1 MIFRE
6 ECIIFVA
13 NFTFKNM
20 SEYLKRIAD
29 QMLTDKLESS
39 GAVLIEGPKYC
50 GKTTLAKQQAKSVL
64 SMADPNTLS
73 QNLAIARTNISR
85 LLAGETPRLIDEW
98 QIAPQFWDAV
108 RNEVDNRE
116 DDGQFMLTGSAV
128 PGKARKDD
136 SGNSIGDEQIF
147 HTGTGRISRLK
158 LRTMSLWE
166 SGDSTGDVS
175 LGNLFVNAD
184 KIDGVS
190 HIDLDRLAYLTC
202 RGGWPK
208 AVLKKTVKAALA
220 QAFNY
225 FDSVVSND
233 IKRVDDIDRDEELA
247 KRIMR
252 SYARNQGSQA
262 TAGTILADIRN
273 NGDEQ
278 MSDGTVYSYIKALK
292 EIFVIEDS
300 VAWNP
305 NLRSKTAIRTSDTR
319 YFIDP
324 SIATASLGLGPN
336 DLINDMET
344 FGLIFETLAVRDLR
358 VYADALDGK
367 VYHYRDKNNLECDAV
382 VHLRNGSYGLVEIKI
397 GGADLINAGAKS
409 LKDLSDKIDT
419 TRMKKP
425 SFLMVLTG
433 IGDYAYKR
441 PEDSVLVVPV
451 GCLKD

>member
-85 LLAGETPRLIDEW
+85 LLAGKTPRLIDEW

-108 RNEVDNRE
+108 RNEVDNRD

-208 AVLKKTVKAALA
+208 AVLKKTTKAALA

-441 PEDSVLVVPV
+441 PEDGVLVVPV

>member
-1 MIFRE
+1 M
-6 ECIIFVA
+6 
-13 NFTFKNM
+13 K
-20 SEYLKRIAD
+20 EYKKRIAD
-29 QMLTDKLESS
+29 QMLADQLEAS

-50 GKTTLAKQQAKSVL
+50 GKTTLAKQQAGSVL
-64 SMADPNTLS
+64 SMADPDTLS
-73 QNLAIARTNISR
+73 QNLALARTNISR
-85 LLAGETPRLIDEW
+85 LLVGATPRLIDEW

-108 RNEVDNRE
+108 RNEVDKRE
-116 DDGQFMLTGSAV
+116 DDGQFILTGSAV
-128 PGKARKDD
+128 PPKPKKDAE
-136 SGNSIGDEQIF
+136 GNLIEEEQI
-147 HTGTGRISRLK
+147 HHSGTGRISRLK
-158 LRTMSLWE
+158 LRTMTLWE
-166 SGDSTGDVS
+166 SEDSTGMVS
-175 LGNLFVNAD
+175 LGKLFENAD
-184 KIDGVS
+184 SIDGES
-190 HIDLDRLAYLTC
+190 HIDLERLAYLTC

-208 AVLKKTVKAALA
+208 AVLKKGEKAALA

-225 FDSVVSND
+225 FDAVVSND
-233 IKRVDDIDRDEELA
+233 IKRVDDVERDEELA

-252 SYARNQGSQA
+252 SYARNQASQA
-262 TAGTILADIRN
+262 SAGTILADIKT

-278 MSDGTVYSYIKALK
+278 MSENTVYSYVKALK

-324 SIATASLGLGPN
+324 SIATAALGMGPK

-358 VYADALDGK
+358 VYAESLDGK

-382 VHLRNGSYGLVEIKI
+382 VHLRNGSYGLIEIKI
-397 GGADLINAGAKS
+397 GGADLINGGAAS
-409 LKDLSDKIDT
+409 LKSLSDKIDT
-419 TRMKKP
+419 TKMKKP

-441 PEDSVLVVPV
+441 PEDGVLVAPI

>member
-1 MIFRE
+1 MRE
-6 ECIIFVA
+6 Y
-13 NFTFKNM
+13 K
-20 SEYLKRIAD
+20 KRIAD
-29 QMLTDKLESS
+29 QILTDKLESS

-50 GKTTLAKQQAKSVL
+50 GKTTLAKQQAGSVL

-73 QNLAIARTNISR
+73 QNLSLARTNISR

-108 RNEVDNRE
+108 RNEVDNRDE
-116 DDGQFMLTGSAV
+116 DGQFMLTGSAV
-128 PGKARKDD
+128 PPKPKKDEK
-136 SGNSIGDEQIF
+136 GDIIEEEQIH

-166 SGDSTGDVS
+166 SEDSTGDVS
-175 LGNLFVNAD
+175 LGGLFRNAD
-184 KIDGVS
+184 SIDGVS

-208 AVLKKTVKAALA
+208 AVLKKSTKAALA

-225 FDSVVSND
+225 YDSVVSSD
-233 IKRVDDIDRDEELA
+233 IKRVDDTNRDEELT

-252 SYARNQGSQA
+252 SYARNQASQA
-262 TAGTILADIRN
+262 TAGTILADIKN
-273 NGDEQ
+273 NGDED
-278 MSDGTVYSYIKALK
+278 MSDSTVYGYIKALK

-344 FGLIFETLAVRDLR
+344 FGLLFETLAIRDLR

-382 VHLRNGSYGLVEIKI
+382 VHLRNGSYGLIEIKL
-397 GGADLINAGAKS
+397 GGSDLINDGARN
-409 LKDLSDKIDT
+409 LKKLSDKIDT
-419 TRMKKP
+419 TKMKKP
-425 SFLMVLTG
+425 SFMMVLTG

-441 PEDSVLVVPV
+441 PEDGVLVVPI